1 MAENEDGQERS
12 EEATEKRQ
20 SEARDKGQVAR
31 SRELTTVFVLFGGA
45 LALHMGGADLMHSL
59 AAVMRGS
66 LRLSHAEIFAGNLL
80 PTRLIDTMITGL
92 HAITP
97 VLVIG
102 ALVAVAGPLA
112 LGGWNFSLD
121 TLAPKFSRLDPRAGL
136 QRVLG
141 PHGWLE
147 MLKAVAKFG
156 LILAFAVFALRAK
169 LPLLLALGHGTLGAS
184 LAASADLVY
193 GIFLICCAAT
203 IVIACI
209 DVPLQLWQHGKQL
222 RMSQQ
227 EVREEMKETDGSPEV
242 KNRIRAMQQEVSR
255 RRMMAEVP
263 KADVI
268 ITNPQHYAVALKFKP
283 ETMRAP
289 IVVAKGVDLVAKN
302 IRELAASHGIAVM
315 SAAPLARA
323 LYHTTK
329 LNREIPAGLYVAVAR
344 VLAYVFQLRAG
355 SAALM
360 PPADLPIP
368 DDMHY

>member
-1 MAENEDGQERS
+1 MAENEDGQERT
-12 EEATEKRQ
+12 EQATEKRQ
-20 SEARDKGQVAR
+20 GEARDKGQIAR

-45 LALHMGGADLMHSL
+45 LALHMGGAELMDSL

-66 LRLSHAEIFAGNLL
+66 LRLSHAEIFATNLL
-80 PTRLIDTMITGL
+80 PTRLIATIVTGL
-92 HAITP
+92 HAVTP
-97 VLVIG
+97 VLVVG
-102 ALVAVAGPLA
+102 ALVALAGPLA
-112 LGGWNFSLD
+112 LGGWNFSID
-121 TLAPKFSRLDPRAGL
+121 ALAPKFSRLDPLAGL
-136 QRVLG
+136 KRVLG
-141 PHGWLE
+141 PHGVME

-156 LILAFAVFALRAK
+156 LILAFALVALRAK
-169 LPLLLALGHGTLGAS
+169 LPTLLGLSHGNLAAS
-184 LAASADLVY
+184 LAASADLVFS
-193 GIFLICCAAT
+193 IFLICCAAT
-203 IVIACI
+203 IVIAFI

-222 RMSQQ
+222 RMSHQ
-227 EVREEMKETDGSPEV
+227 EIRDELKETDGSPEV
-242 KNRIRAMQQEVSR
+242 KGRIRAMQQEVAR
-255 RRMMAEVP
+255 RRMMSEVP

-289 IVVAKGVDLVAKN
+289 IVVAKGVDLVASN

-315 SAAPLARA
+315 SAPPLARA
-323 LYHTTK
+323 VYHTTK

-355 SAALM
+355 DAALM